1 MHQRE
6 PRAHLPQAMIPLLLL
21 VIFVTLSFALL
32 NQRERRRRLPPSPP
46 TIPILGNPLWVTKPF
61 SHVEP
66 TLHHLRAKYGPIFTL
81 YVGSRPVIFIMD
93 GDLAR
98 RSLMQSGE
106 VFADQPP
113 PLSTSAL
120 NHNLHCINSTS
131 YGHIWRLLRRNL
143 VTEVIHPS
151 KSTKSR
157 AHAQRMA
164 LDILLKRLK
173 NEAEANGGVVVPV
186 HSIRHCVT
194 FLMTSLCFGVT
205 LEEKVVDRI
214 KNMQLELLAVLENHF
229 VFGLLPKAALLLFL
243 RRWGK
248 LKQLRRAHEELLI
261 SIIRARKQIEKN
273 TDMIS
278 YVDSLLKLKLP
289 ADSAGNVRE
298 LSEDDIVNFI
308 SEFLDASISP
318 AAAALEWMMANF
330 VKHQDI
336 QEKLRKEIR
345 SVVGGKKRQIG
356 EDETQRMPYLKAVIF
371 EALRLHSPA
380 HFLIPHS
387 VKEDVIMDEYLIPK
401 GTVVNYSV
409 TSIGLDG
416 RVWEDPLD
424 FRPERFMAGGE
435 GEGVDLNC
443 GKRDI
448 KMMPF
453 GAGRRI
459 CPGLDMV
466 VPLLQYMVA
475 NLVNE
480 IELKAVEGMEM
491 DLACNSELFSAM
503 KNPLRARIVNTA

>member
-1 MHQRE
+1 M
-6 PRAHLPQAMIPLLLL
+6 ATLFFIYIL
-21 VIFVTLSFALL
+21 VTISLALL
-32 NQRERRRRLPPSPP
+32 INQRETRRRRLPPSPP
-46 TIPILGNPLWVTKPF
+46 RIPILGNLLWLTKPF
-61 SHVEP
+61 SHFEP

-81 YVGSRPVIFIMD
+81 YVGPRPVIFIMD

-98 RSLMQSGE
+98 RSLIQSGE
-106 VFADQPP
+106 VFADRPP

-120 NHNLHCINSTS
+120 NPNLHSINNTS
-131 YGHIWRLLRRNL
+131 HGHLWRLLRRNL
-143 VTEVIHPS
+143 VSEVIHPC
-151 KSTKSR
+151 KSTKSS
-157 AHAQRMA
+157 AHVQRMA

-173 NEAEANGGVVVPV
+173 NEAVANGGIVVPI
-186 HSIRHCVT
+186 HSIQHCVS

-214 KNMQLELLAVLENHF
+214 KNMQLELLGVLENLY
-229 VFGLLPKAALLLFL
+229 VFGLLPKAALLLYW
-243 RRWGK
+243 RRFGK
-248 LKQLRRAHEELLI
+248 LKQLRQAHEELLI
-261 SIIRARKQIEKN
+261 PIIRACKQREKN
-273 TDMIS
+273 THDKIS

-289 ADSAGNVRE
+289 AGSAGNMRE
-298 LSEDDIVNFI
+298 LSEEDIVNFI
-308 SEFLDASISP
+308 SEFLDASIWP
-318 AAAALEWMMANF
+318 AAAALEWIMANF

-345 SVVGGKKRQIG
+345 SVVGDKKRRIE
-356 EDETQRMPYLKAVIF
+356 EDETQRMSYLKAVIF
-371 EALRLHSPA
+371 EALRRHSPA

-387 VKEDVIMDEYLIPK
+387 VKEDVIMDKYLIPK

-416 RVWEDPLD
+416 RVWEDPLE

-435 GEGVDLNC
+435 GEGVDVNC

-459 CPGLDMV
+459 CPGSDMAV
-466 VPLLQYMVA
+466 LLLQYLVA

-491 DLACNSELFSAM
+491 DLSSNAELFATMES
-503 KNPLRARIVNTA
+503 PLHARIVNIA